1 VSKILISYRREDSAD
16 VTGRIY
22 DRLIQQFGQG
32 AVFKDVDSIPF
43 GVDFRIYL
51 DAQVAKCEVFLA
63 VIGRNWMKKRG
74 SKGRSRLDDPA
85 DFVRIEIESALKR
98 QIPVIPVL
106 VGGALIPPA
115 ERLPASIQDLSYRH
129 GIAVRPDPDFHRDMY
144 RLIEYL
150 KMLPPAVPREVP
162 SQSPAEAKQSISAQP
177 LVPHVEI
184 PLREAPFE
192 MVAVPKGPFLY
203 GEERVREVI
212 DHDYWIDQYPV
223 TNEKYRAFIV
233 AGGYGSQAYWS
244 ADGWKW
250 KTDNHITAPEFWHDT
265 TWNKADHPVVG
276 VSYYEAE
283 AYAKWARK
291 RLPTEQEW
299 EKAARG
305 EGGREYP
312 WEYPWGD
319 TFDKL
324 KCNSAETATGYTT
337 PVTQYPNGVSP
348 YGCYDMAGNVWEWCA
363 GWYDEEKKDWRVV
376 RGGSWHNSQESLRVS
391 IRFRT
396 YADRQS
402 DNIGFRLAQDI
413 P

>member
-1 VSKILISYRREDSAD
+1 MSKILISYRREDSAD

-32 AVFKDVDSIPF
+32 AIFKDVDSTPF
-43 GVDFRIYL
+43 GVDFRTYL

-63 VIGRNWMKKRG
+63 VIGRDWMKKRG
-74 SKGRSRLDDPA
+74 SKGKSRLENPG

-98 QIPVIPVL
+98 QVPVIPVL
-106 VGGALIPPA
+106 VRGASIPPV
-115 ERLPASIQDLSYRH
+115 ERLPASIQGLSYRH
-129 GIAVRPDPDFHRDMY
+129 GIAVRPDPDFHRDMD

-150 KMLPPAVPREVP
+150 KKLPPAAPREVP
-162 SQSPAEAKQSISAQP
+162 SQRPVEAKQPIGAQP
-177 LVPHVEI
+177 LIPRVEV

-203 GEERVREVI
+203 GKGRIRKTI
-212 DHDYWIDQYPV
+212 DQAYWIDKYPV
-223 TNEKYRAFIV
+223 TNEKYRTFIL
-233 AGGYGSQAYWS
+233 ADGYGNQACWS
-244 ADGWKW
+244 SDGWKW
-250 KTDNHITAPEFWHDT
+250 KAEYNIICPKYWNDT
-265 TWNKADHPVVG
+265 EWNKADYPVVG
-276 VSYYEAE
+276 VSYYEAA
-283 AYAKWARK
+283 AYAKWVGK

-299 EKAARG
+299 EKAARS

-312 WEYPWGD
+312 WEFPWGD

-324 KCNSAETATGYTT
+324 KCNSAEVGLDHTT
-337 PVTQYPNGVSP
+337 QVTQYPNGVSP
-348 YGCYDMAGNVWEWCA
+348 YGCHDMAGNVWEWCA
-363 GWYDEEKKDWRVV
+363 GWYDEERKDWRVV

-391 IRFRT
+391 NRFRT

-402 DNIGFRLAQDI
+402 NNIGFRLVQDI